1 MSIFIS
7 PKDYLLMS
15 GNCEQFSFDLFDK
28 KYTFWCKKD
37 KINDAKIVV
46 EKLKI
51 VADNIKKNNEDAT
64 LDRVLIMSFIDSL
77 AENSNSSNEEKISK
91 PEVVDTEKNTAKT
104 SPDIE
109 QQVIY
114 LLEEIEKNI

>member
-1 MSIFIS
+1 
-7 PKDYLLMS
+7 MS
-15 GNCEQFSFDLFDK
+15 GNCEQFSFELFDK

-37 KINDAKIVV
+37 KINDAKVVV
-46 EKLKI
+46 EKLKT
-51 VADNIKKNNEDAT
+51 VAENIKKNNEDAT

-91 PEVVDTEKNTAKT
+91 PEVVEVQENNNQETKN
-104 SPDIE
+104 IE
-109 QQVIY
+109 QQIIY

>member
-15 GNCEQFSFDLFDK
+15 GNCEQFSFDLFEK

-51 VADNIKKNNEDAT
+51 VAENIKKNNEDAT
-64 LDRVLIMSFIDSL
+64 LDRVLIMSFIDSFV
-77 AENSNSSNEEKISK
+77 ENSNNSNKEKPIK
-91 PEVVDTEKNTAKT
+91 PEIIEVQENNNQETKN
-104 SPDIE
+104 IE

>member
-1 MSIFIS
+1 
-7 PKDYLLMS
+7 MS
-15 GNCEQFSFDLFDK
+15 GNCEQSSFDLFDK

-37 KINDAKIVV
+37 KISEAKVVV

-51 VADNIKKNNEDAT
+51 VAENIKKNNEDAT

-77 AENSNSSNEEKISK
+77 AENSNSSNEEKTSK
-91 PEVVDTEKNTAKT
+91 PDVVKIEKNTAQT